1 MTVPATSQPERSGKI
16 RSSSVSPPIIR
27 PLTNAP
33 ESSATLPA
41 RLRLAAFVLPSVLIA
56 ALVGLDYF
64 VLEPAM
70 PTGLAHLVMLA
81 VGIAGVLGFSTVL
94 FGRLTALQTRDR
106 EQTVRLRALNSAGMS
121 LTSELDSAAVLQR
134 VVDQAREVASARY
147 AALGV
152 FDQSGT
158 VEQFITSGITD
169 EERALIGPLP
179 HGLGLLGLLQR
190 EPHALRL
197 RDIKDH
203 PASVGFPPNHPPMR
217 SFLGTPILWR
227 GTALGNLYLTEKKAG
242 GEFSSDDEQAVATL
256 AAQAAIAIENARL
269 YAQTERVSVLEERHR
284 IGMDLHD
291 GAIQSLYGL
300 GLLLEGA
307 AERIERE
314 PAAAREVIMR
324 GVDRLNAAIA
334 DLRSYVLGLRPVRG
348 SDRPL
353 TESLRN
359 LAEQAR
365 SNALLE
371 VEVAVSD
378 EAAQALDRAAREA
391 TFYIAADALGNVAR
405 HARAQRASLRLFLRD
420 SRVVL
425 EVTDNGVGF
434 DYANATEGHGLRNMR
449 ERAFAVGGQLH
460 VEAAPGS
467 GSRLRFELPIR
478 PEVAR

>member
-1 MTVPATSQPERSGKI
+1 MTA
-16 RSSSVSPPIIR
+16 RSSRSTASVCCWKAR
-27 PLTNAP
+27 PSG
-33 ESSATLPA
+33 SSASRP
-41 RLRLAAFVLPSVLIA
+41 P
-56 ALVGLDYF
+56 
-64 VLEPAM
+64 
-70 PTGLAHLVMLA
+70 
-81 VGIAGVLGFSTVL
+81 
-94 FGRLTALQTRDR
+94 
-106 EQTVRLRALNSAGMS
+106 RA
-121 LTSELDSAAVLQR
+121 
-134 VVDQAREVASARY
+134 
-147 AALGV
+147 
-152 FDQSGT
+152 
-158 VEQFITSGITD
+158 
-169 EERALIGPLP
+169 
-179 HGLGLLGLLQR
+179 
-190 EPHALRL
+190 
-197 RDIKDH
+197 
-203 PASVGFPPNHPPMR
+203 
-217 SFLGTPILWR
+217 
-227 GTALGNLYLTEKKAG
+227 
-242 GEFSSDDEQAVATL
+242 
-256 AAQAAIAIENARL
+256 
-269 YAQTERVSVLEERHR
+269 
-284 IGMDLHD
+284 
-291 GAIQSLYGL
+291 
-300 GLLLEGA
+300 
-307 AERIERE
+307 
-314 PAAAREVIMR
+314 
-324 GVDRLNAAIA
+324 VDRLNAAIA

-478 PEVAR
+478 PEFAR

>member
-1 MTVPATSQPERSGKI
+1 
-16 RSSSVSPPIIR
+16 
-27 PLTNAP
+27 
-33 ESSATLPA
+33 LPA

-64 VLEPAM
+64 VLEPLFSQ
-70 PTGLAHLVMLA
+70 GVAHLVMLA

-94 FGRLTALQTRDR
+94 FGRLTALQIRDR
-106 EQTVRLRALNSAGMS
+106 EQTIRLRALNAAGMS
-121 LTSELDSAAVLQR
+121 LTSELDSVAVLQR

-152 FDQSGT
+152 FDKNGT
-158 VEQFITSGITD
+158 VEQFITSGITE

-217 SFLGTPILWR
+217 SFLGTPIRWR
-227 GTALGNLYLTEKKAG
+227 GTALGNLYLTEKGGGAG
-242 GEFSSDDEQAVATL
+242 FSSDDEQAVATL

-269 YAQTERVSVLEERHR
+269 YEQTERVSVLEERHR

-300 GLLLEGA
+300 GLLLEAA

-314 PAAAREVIMR
+314 PAGARESILR
-324 GVDRLNAAIA
+324 AVDRLNAAIA

-353 TESLRN
+353 TESLPN

-371 VEVAVSD
+371 VDVAVSD
-378 EAAQALDRAAREA
+378 DAAESLDRAAREA

-405 HARAQRASLRLFLRD
+405 HARAQRASLRLYLRD
-420 SRVVL
+420 SHVVL
-425 EVTDNGVGF
+425 EVADNGVGF

-460 VEAAPGS
+460 VDAAAGG
-467 GSRLRFELPIR
+467 GSRLRFEVPIR
-478 PEVAR
+478 SEVVH

>member
-1 MTVPATSQPERSGKI
+1 
-16 RSSSVSPPIIR
+16 
-27 PLTNAP
+27 
-33 ESSATLPA
+33 
-41 RLRLAAFVLPSVLIA
+41 VLIT

-64 VLEPAM
+64 VLEPLL
-70 PTGLAHLVMLA
+70 PSGLAHLVMLA
-81 VGIAGVLGFSTVL
+81 VGIAGVLGFSIVL
-94 FGRLTALQTRDR
+94 FGRLSVLQTRDR
-106 EQTVRLRALNSAGMS
+106 EQTRRLRALNVAGMS

-158 VEQFITSGITD
+158 VEQFITSGITE

-190 EPHALRL
+190 EPHPLRV
-197 RDIKDH
+197 REIKDH
-203 PASVGFPPNHPPMR
+203 PASVGFPANHPPMH
-217 SFLGTPILWR
+217 SFLGTPIRWR
-227 GTALGNLYLTEKKAG
+227 GTALGNLYLTEKQDG
-242 GEFSSDDEQAVATL
+242 TGFSDEDEQAVATL

-269 YAQTERVSVLEERHR
+269 YEQTERVSVLEERHR

-300 GLLLEGA
+300 GLQLEDA

-314 PAAAREVIMR
+314 PTPAREVVLR
-324 GVDRLNAAIA
+324 AVDRLNAAIA

-353 TESLRN
+353 AESLPT

-365 SNALLE
+365 SNALLD
-371 VEVAVSD
+371 VEVAVS
-378 EAAQALDRAAREA
+378 EPAAAALDGAAREA

-405 HARAQRASLRLFLRD
+405 HARAQRASLRLFLQD

-425 EVTDNGVGF
+425 EVTDDGVGF
-434 DYANATEGHGLRNMR
+434 DYAHATEGHGLRNMR

-460 VEAAPGS
+460 VDAAPGS
-467 GSRLRFELPIR
+467 GSRLRFVIPVR
-478 PEVAR
+478 SEVPR